1 MARILTQRT
10 LLNMVQTAQQ
20 ELGLPQAGTI
30 IGNTDLITNQ
40 MLGFIQADL
49 EEIRLRNEKGWTQL
63 QTEFNLVVSPPIITT
78 GDVTINSPIIT
89 NIPAGVI
96 TLIFDR
102 FNIPIQDRFFNNI
115 YSRGTAYGQGLL
127 SYIYMVAGAG
137 IPAAARILS
146 IDSPTQITMTMEST
160 GTAVGTPLTFSQDT
174 YPGPND
180 FDYYI
185 NRTWWDRTNRWELLG
200 PDSPQLDQWHRSGI
214 VTTGPRRHWRQ
225 IGPYGNYYRIWPPP
239 AEITNPLQLVY
250 EYYSTNTVL
259 THGGALNNPPA
270 PQSALFTYNFEN
282 DDDTCVLDSRALIM
296 GIKWRFW
303 EQKGFNWMSKRRE
316 WERRVDWLAAT
327 NGGSQTLNLVKRV
340 NPIFISPAN
349 VQDGFFPGPVGSI

>member
-20 ELGLPQAGTI
+20 ELGLPQAATV
-30 IGNTDLITNQ
+30 IGNSDLITNQ

-63 QTEFNLVVSPPIITT
+63 QTEFNLVVNPPIIVN
-78 GDVTINSPIIT
+78 GDVTLDSPIIT
-89 NIPAGVI
+89 NVTTGIS
-96 TLIFDR
+96 LLFDA
-102 FNIPIQDRFFNNI
+102 FGNQVFDAFGAPIYTIGNAQSTIQPLYF
-115 YSRGTAYGQGLL
+115 
-127 SYIYMVAGAG
+127 MVAGAG
-137 IPAAARILS
+137 IPAAARVLS
-146 IDSPTQITMTMEST
+146 VPGPNTIIMTMEST
-160 GTAVGTPLTFSQDT
+160 GTSVGTQLTFSQDT
-174 YPGPND
+174 YPGPSD
-180 FDYYI
+180 FDFYI

-239 AEITNPLQLVY
+239 AEITQPLQLVY
-250 EYYSTNTVL
+250 EYYSTNAVL
-259 THGGALNNPPA
+259 THGGALTNPPT
-270 PQSALFTYNFEN
+270 PTGSTFTFDFEN

-349 VQDGFFPGPVGSI
+349 VQDGFFPGPVGST